1 MKTKKV
7 IKGIFWHVHYDKL
20 CEWCYN
26 YQERVNY
33 IKGYKP
39 EHEVET
45 RLRLMKPVKGK
56 IPKEYKKACEKW
68 DEAYKKWDEAYK
80 KWDEACEKYFEAYK
94 KRDEAYKKWD
104 EACEKRD
111 EAYKKW
117 DEACEKR
124 DEAYKKWDEAY
135 KKWDEAYKKRDEAY
149 KKWDEAYKKYLPKL
163 QLLHKKECGCLEW
176 NDKEVVFPKGVAKRC
191 IEFQE
196 EITKLQGDLKYK
208 EDQLEASYQR
218 GLEQGKDE
226 RKRILKIIEENK
238 KTYGNKCC
246 KMVLEKL
253 KQEIEEK

>member
-68 DEAYKKWDEAYK
+68 
-80 KWDEACEKYFEAYK
+80 
-94 KRDEAYKKWD
+94 
-104 EACEKRD
+104 
-111 EAYKKW
+111 
-117 DEACEKR
+117 
-124 DEAYKKWDEAY
+124 
-135 KKWDEAYKKRDEAY
+135 DEAY